1 MRKEEVDEGEVVGE
15 GGVVEEEEVV
25 VMEEEGK
32 GEMEATEQRMEEFEV
47 TEREVEKRAEVA
59 KGGVEHPDLERVV

>member
-15 GGVVEEEEVV
+15 GGVMEEEEVV

-32 GEMEATEQRMEEFEV
+32 GEMEATEQRMEQV
-47 TEREVEKRAEVA
+47 TERDVEKRAEVA